1 MCEWELQDIW
11 AIIKRQNLCI
21 IIIKRDQIHA
31 KRNLFWTKIIE
42 ENSLN
47 LEDAHPET
55 RGSQNAE

>member
-1 MCEWELQDIW
+1 MLKEI
-11 AIIKRQNLCI
+11 
-21 IIIKRDQIHA
+21 
-31 KRNLFWTKIIE
+31 FWTKIIE